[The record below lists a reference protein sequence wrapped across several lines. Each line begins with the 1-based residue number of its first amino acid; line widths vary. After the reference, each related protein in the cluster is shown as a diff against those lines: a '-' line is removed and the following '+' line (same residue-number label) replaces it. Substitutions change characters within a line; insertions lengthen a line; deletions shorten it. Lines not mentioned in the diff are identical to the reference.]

1 MTFSYSGNPGAST
14 LDAVRYLTGDT
25 VERMALLTDEEIQYN
40 LAQSGNAAPAA
51 AVAAIEAMMVR
62 AAGMVD
68 ESVGSVS
75 KSWSQRLS
83 NLGTIRTMLLDK
95 QARGGLGAPRA
106 GGISYA
112 DKART
117 AANPDAVRPRFAK
130 NDRELGPDS
139 FGYRPCRGPTWR

>member
-1 MTFSYSGNPGAST
+1 MTFSYSGNPAASPV
-14 LDAVRYLTGDT
+14 DAVRYLTGDT
-25 VERMALLTDEEIQYN
+25 AERLALLSDEEIQYS
-40 LAQSGNAAPAA
+40 LAQSGNSPPTA

-62 AAGMVD
+62 AASLVD

-95 QARGGLGAPRA
+95 QARGGLGVPRA
-106 GGISYA
+106 GGISYT

-117 AANPDAVRPRFAK
+117 ASNPDAVRPRFAK

-139 FGYRPCRGPTWR
+139 LNYRPCRGPTWR